1 MWLHFI
7 EKSDNCIARE
17 WGFESECVNP
27 INNIPVV
34 GDLVWLSVGK
44 PDQDPSDSVKGMVL
58 SREWCFDD
66 ESEIEVVI
74 YVEFF
79 ERIDPELQSD
89 SQVWP
94 LQEYTQ
100 RMNQHKLTLAKFK
113 NQTVGKK

>member
-7 EKSDNCIARE
+7 EKSDNSIARE
-17 WGFESECVNP
+17 WGFESEWGEP
-27 INNIPVV
+27 MKNIPVV

-44 PDQDPSDSVKGMVL
+44 PDEDPSDSVKAIIL

-66 ESEIEVVI
+66 ESDIEVVI
-74 YVEFF
+74 HVEFF

-94 LQEYTQ
+94 LREYTQ
-100 RMNQHKLTLAKFK
+100 RMNQHKLMLSKI
-113 NQTVGKK
+113 KKSGN

>member
-7 EKSDNCIARE
+7 EKSDNSIARE
-17 WGFESECVNP
+17 WGFESEWGNS

-66 ESEIEVVI
+66 ESDIEVVI

-94 LQEYTQ
+94 LREYTQ
-100 RMNQHKLTLAKFK
+100 RMNQHKLTLAKIRK
-113 NQTVGKK
+113 SDSR